1 MDTSK
6 KTINS
11 KQIKKETQWEKSD
24 KLQFTVKAV

>member
-6 KTINS
+6 NNKFKTN
-11 KQIKKETQWEKSD
+11 KKENQWEKLD